1 MSKRIGSLRR
11 KTRHKL
17 RKTFRRR
24 GKISISSYFQN
35 FNAGDKVLLSA
46 EPAYQKGMYHPRF
59 MGKRGV
65 VKNKKGKCF
74 EIAISDKGKEK
85 TLIVHPIHL
94 KRV

>member
-1 MSKRIGSLRR
+1 MAKRLGSIRR

-17 RKTFRRR
+17 SKSFRRR

-35 FNAGDKVLLSA
+35 FSAGDKVILSA
-46 EPAYQKGMYHPRF
+46 ESAYQKGMYHPKY
-59 MGKRGV
+59 MGKSGV

-74 EIAISDKGKEK
+74 EVAISDKGKEK